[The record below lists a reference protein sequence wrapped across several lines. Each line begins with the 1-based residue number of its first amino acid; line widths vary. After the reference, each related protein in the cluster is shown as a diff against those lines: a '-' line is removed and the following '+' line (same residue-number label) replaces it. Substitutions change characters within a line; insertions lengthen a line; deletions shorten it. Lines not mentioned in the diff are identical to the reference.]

1 MSLHVV
7 GAQAVSMAGVGCLH
21 ELSYLSSTSMLC
33 FAIYDRII
41 GLLEISIVYPRHFKF
56 LCMCPK
62 YLEKNTERQ
71 QLKFSMCN
79 IVSDR
84 CKL

>member
-1 MSLHVV
+1 
-7 GAQAVSMAGVGCLH
+7 
-21 ELSYLSSTSMLC
+21 MLC

-71 QLKFSMCN
+71 QQKFSMCN
-79 IVSDR
+79 KVSDR
-84 CKL
+84 CKLWEYLTGNATSVCEPRYGIIVNINK